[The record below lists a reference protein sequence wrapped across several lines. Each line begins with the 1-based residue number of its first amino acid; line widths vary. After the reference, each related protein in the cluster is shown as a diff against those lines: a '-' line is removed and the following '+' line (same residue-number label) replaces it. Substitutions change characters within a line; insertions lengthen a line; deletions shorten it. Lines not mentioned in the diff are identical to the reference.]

1 MLLILYEPSYFKRF
15 LFQRVLLRMTGK
27 LPVFLTWACVAS
39 WDSSV
44 TVQDTPYSPHPAAKC
59 PGYIDTYTQ
68 GCYICRAHTAIKTC
82 TYVSYQRPS
91 KLTHSS
97 RALMSS
103 SPAVSN
109 KTQWDRLEKTNDTVR
124 LTVRIMYASTEILHG
139 KCLRQW
145 SQTGKHPWHY
155 LSCSVTNHVT
165 GQTRGKK
172 GGLHGVLEHCVDSQN
187 C

>member
-1 MLLILYEPSYFKRF
+1 M
-15 LFQRVLLRMTGK
+15 
-27 LPVFLTWACVAS
+27 PVFLTWASVSS

-44 TVQDTPYSPHPAAKC
+44 TVQDTPYSPHLAAKC
-59 PGYIDTYTQ
+59 QGYIDTYKQ
-68 GCYICRAHTAIKTC
+68 GCYICRAHMAIKTC

-91 KLTHSS
+91 RLTHSS

-124 LTVRIMYASTEILHG
+124 IMYTSIEILHG
-139 KCLRQW
+139 KCLLQW
-145 SQTGKHPWHY
+145 SQTWKHPWHY
-155 LSCSVTNHVT
+155 PSCSVTNHMT
-165 GQTRGKK
+165 GQTRGEK
-172 GGLHGVLEHCVDSQN
+172 GGLHGVLEHCVDSHN